1 VAPRSELCSVERT
14 SVRIRGRDL
23 CNELM
28 GHKSFTAF
36 FYLLLVGED
45 PNDDQV
51 VLVDACLAAIAE
63 HGLMPSALASR
74 MTLVT
79 APEAIQGAVAA
90 GLLGCGTVAVGTAEE
105 AARLLA
111 RGVKEASSGDYAAS
125 AEKLVTEYR
134 TSGRKLPGFGHP
146 IHHPADPRA
155 ERLLQLA
162 QERGTAREH
171 VKFVRALAE
180 AANKVFQRQLVLNVS
195 AAIPAVLL
203 DVDFPVDAMK
213 AVPLLA
219 RTAGLLAHI
228 REEMQRPMS
237 LQFAATVDQF

>member
-1 VAPRSELCSVERT
+1 MR
-14 SVRIRGRDL
+14 
-23 CNELM
+23 
-28 GHKSFTAF
+28 
-36 FYLLLVGED
+36 
-45 PNDDQV
+45 
-51 VLVDACLAAIAE
+51 
-63 HGLMPSALASR
+63 SALASR

-111 RGVKEASSGDYAAS
+111 RGVREAGSGDYAAS

-134 TSGRKLPGFGHP
+134 TSGRRLPGFGHP

-171 VKFVRALAE
+171 VKFVRVLAE
-180 AANKVFQRQLVLNVS
+180 AANKVFQRQLVLKVS

>member
-1 VAPRSELCSVERT
+1 MAPQSELCSVDRT
-14 SVRIRGRDL
+14 SVRIRERDVY
-23 CNELM
+23 NELM

-63 HGLMPSALASR
+63 HGLMRSALASR

-111 RGVKEASSGDYAAS
+111 RGVREAGSGDYAAS

-134 TSGRKLPGFGHP
+134 TSGRRLPGFGHP

-171 VKFVRALAE
+171 VKFVRVLAE
-180 AANKVFQRQLVLNVS
+180 AANKVFQRQLVLKVS

-237 LQFAATVDQF
+237 LHFAATVDQF